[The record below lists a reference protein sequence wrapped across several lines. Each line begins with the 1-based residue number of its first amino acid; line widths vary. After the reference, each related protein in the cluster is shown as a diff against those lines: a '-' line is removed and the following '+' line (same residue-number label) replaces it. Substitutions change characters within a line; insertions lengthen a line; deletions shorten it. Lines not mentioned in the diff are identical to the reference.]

1 MSGDGCADE
10 TVRADSAA
18 GCQCTAPTNCAT
30 RTNAAPKTAIERLR
44 RERVELLQ
52 EIAIQTRG
60 AARVPQ
66 SPCIRVCAVNEIESA
81 TVKLRSQAREQ
92 DGGRAALVHHQ
103 LEVYRLSGLDLHAL
117 RLITRAEQ
125 SVRSLWY
132 VELDKARAIS
142 SSRSY
147 DAPIGR
153 IQNRHL
159 MPT

>member
-1 MSGDGCADE
+1 MKPLAQAILRLERRISRDKDSVDSLADPHRE
-10 TVRADSAA
+10 GSYWLGHPTTVRRAS
-18 GCQCTAPTNCAT
+18 NS
-30 RTNAAPKTAIERLR
+30 LFM
-44 RERVELLQ
+44 
-52 EIAIQTRG
+52 
-60 AARVPQ
+60 AAR
-66 SPCIRVCAVNEIESA
+66 ES
-81 TVKLRSQAREQ
+81 VKLRSQAREQ

-147 DAPIGR
+147 DAPISR